1 MLDAVYCL
9 LDSVDAAPLTDADVP
24 ALLGSWLLVA
34 AEAVLP
40 LLAATEAAS
49 SPETVGGSGVS
60 GSAKGVQSG
69 GPASKGEDLARCRL
83 QADPARAGPLP
94 GEALLLELLLSAS
107 LSGACAAAAAA
118 VASLP
123 KRVVRSLL
131 AAAAAEA
138 VGSVAGAL
146 AAGRETVGAAVPGT
160 AAAAVKST
168 MVLLLVARAK
178 GSLGRPTFSVK

>member
-1 MLDAVYCL
+1 MFDAVYCL

-40 LLAATEAAS
+40 LLAATEAAI
-49 SPETVGGSGVS
+49 SPEPVGGSGVS

-69 GPASKGEDLARCRL
+69 GPASKGEDLARCRP
-83 QADPARAGPLP
+83 QADPTRAGPLP

-107 LSGACAAAAAA
+107 LSAACAAA

-138 VGSVAGAL
+138 GVSAAGVL